1 MDLNRVILIGRLAS
15 DPEKKYTPSGIAVT
29 QFRLAVNRPMSAE
42 ARQSG
47 QEKQT
52 DFISIVAWRQSA
64 EFAATYLGKGRL
76 VAVEGRLQIREYVTQ
91 DGQKR
96 RDAEVV
102 VDNLKSLDRPK
113 ETGENGGGRYDSQ
126 DMGDPPP
133 QRAASG
139 SSYERR
145 GEAPPPAGGS
155 GGSGSSY
162 HPPAEEEMDDPFADN

>member
-15 DPEKKYTPSGIAVT
+15 DPEMKYTPSGIAVT

-47 QEKQT
+47 QEKQA

-64 EFAATYLGKGRL
+64 EYAHNYLSKGRL
-76 VAVEGRLQIREYVTQ
+76 VAVEGRLQVREYQTQ

-102 VDNLKSLDRPK
+102 VENLKSLDRPK
-113 ETGENGGGRYDSQ
+113 EQGEGGTGYGARGGDEFGAENGARP
-126 DMGDPPP
+126 MPPRP
-133 QRAASG
+133 QASAPSG
-139 SSYERR
+139 APARSYS
-145 GEAPPPAGGS
+145 APPPMDD
-155 GGSGSSY
+155 
-162 HPPAEEEMDDPFADN
+162 EMDDPFADS